1 MKIGKKFKRDT
12 LIIVL
17 SVFILTLTTIRV
29 SYAAFFTVKS
39 QSTVQRYETKE
50 LNVLIS
56 KGSSV
61 SVKEIF
67 PTLTSKLPTA
77 PDTVISPTE
86 GSFSTIT
93 LNNSGSY
100 DAEYVLS
107 VGYDDAL
114 PEGKTVKDLIPL
126 KYLNIGILDKTTN
139 NWLDFGNSKYY
150 ISLASLEASATNVY
164 PILNGTIN
172 KDVSQNYDFYVWLDE
187 DTPVEEI
194 DKLVYLKLTVDS
206 TTLNDGDDMTVK
218 GD

>member
-1 MKIGKKFKRDT
+1 MKIGKKLKRDT
-12 LIIVL
+12 IIVII
-17 SVFILTLTTIRV
+17 SVFVLTLTTIRV

-77 PDTVISPTE
+77 PDTVIAPTE

-114 PEGKTVKDLIPL
+114 PEGKTAKDLIPL